1 MAQITVA
8 SSMTYFTVV
17 TAAAFLLKYF
27 MAKSYASRNQSIFGL
42 VITVVYLA
50 IIFFIQ
56 LYVNYQ
62 NAKEKCG
69 GTPQL
74 VPSINYTI
82 IPNLFIF
89 GTLLLILILM
99 PGWKAPFSN
108 TIGYLI
114 VWLAGVN
121 GSFFKILKQ
130 DNNQNKLLQMVY
142 KDPSMMINEITPENF
157 DLFIARMGGKKG
169 GIGPIVQGVPI
180 VNAQPIVK
188 AQPIVNA
195 EPLPKPSAPPMTMKG
210 GRRKQRGGNSTSIL
224 SSNYK
229 QHIPGLYNFVVI
241 KDMISEFLWYVLVG
255 NLVINTS
262 STYISS
268 IKCNRS
274 ADQLGAFVE
283 NSLNNPKM
291 KKKEE
296 KWSLG
301 Y

>member
-1 MAQITVA
+1 MAQISPATT
-8 SSMTYFTVV
+8 MTYFTVV
-17 TAAAFLLKYF
+17 TLGAFILKYF

-42 VITVVYLA
+42 VITIVYLA
-50 IIFFIQ
+50 IILAIQ

-74 VPSINYTI
+74 VASINYTI

-89 GTLLLILILM
+89 GTLLLILMLM

-114 VWLAGVN
+114 VWLSGVN
-121 GSFFKILKQ
+121 NSFFKILKQ
-130 DNNQNKLLQMVY
+130 ENNQNKLLQMVY
-142 KDPSMMINEITPENF
+142 KDPSTMINEITPENF
-157 DLFIARMGGKKG
+157 DLFIARMAGKNGGVESLPVAK
-169 GIGPIVQGVPI
+169 
-180 VNAQPIVK
+180 
-188 AQPIVNA
+188 A
-195 EPLPKPSAPPMTMKG
+195 EPISQMKG
-210 GRRKQRGGNSTSIL
+210 GRRKQKGGNSPSIL
-224 SSNYK
+224 SANYK
-229 QHIPGLYNFVVI
+229 EHLPGLYNFVVI
-241 KDMISEFLWYVLVG
+241 KDMIAEILWYCLVG

-262 STYISS
+262 NSYVQS

-274 ADQLGAFVE
+274 ASELGAFVE
-283 NSLNNPKM
+283 NSLNNPK

-296 KWSLG
+296 QKWSLG